1 MGFVMTNP
9 TTQNCFPSRSDQ
21 KRIEFF
27 PRSADH
33 LTGARSGQIVNSI
46 ERSYL
51 EAQTKR
57 LRTEEAGPTTLNLSL
72 SLGVPPLHLH
82 TGQGGK
88 VGLEWRASACELFT
102 LIANCL
108 RAHVLD

>member
-9 TTQNCFPSRSDQ
+9 TTQNCSPSRSDQ

-27 PRSADH
+27 PRRADH

-57 LRTEEAGPTTLNLSL
+57 LRPEAAGPSTLNLSL
-72 SLGVPPLHLH
+72 AFWVALDRRLVV
-82 TGQGGK
+82 GK
-88 VGLEWRASACELFT
+88 PNSS
-102 LIANCL
+102 
-108 RAHVLD
+108 